1 MNKKFLFVVTLV
13 TGATLFQM
21 GEGRNVDCALMDACE
36 RMAMSGEYPEDD
48 IVRVELSNTNDYAGI

>member
-1 MNKKFLFVVTLV
+1 MNRKFMFVVTLI

-48 IVRVELSNTNDYAGI
+48 IVSIEISNKQENAKL